1 MPSPR
6 PTVVTSARSSN
17 TVPVSSIRRY
27 GVSTLVPL
35 HQLVTSSSLGLPRS
49 SGMTHP
55 SLLQLLVTRL
65 RIHGSGRTTADGGGD
80 RPASAARSDAPR
92 RGALPARLAA
102 ARSAAR
108 HVRRHRRV
116 RGRDDGGGA
125 RGAARRRRLVG
136 GGDAGR

>member
-80 RPASAARSDAPR
+80 RPASAAPAQPPPIGPVPAPF
-92 RGALPARLAA
+92 
-102 ARSAAR
+102 
-108 HVRRHRRV
+108 
-116 RGRDDGGGA
+116 
-125 RGAARRRRLVG
+125 GAAR
-136 GGDAGR
+136 A